1 MIKKTI
7 QYFLY
12 FLILLT
18 IGVLYLS
25 YFGLETKR
33 FNQVIKDK
41 ISETNSKI
49 DIELNKVKIILNLSN
64 FTVGI
69 KTKNPNIIFENKKI
83 RLEKI
88 RSDFS
93 IGSIFKKEFA
103 LKNAKITTK
112 ENSLKDIIK
121 IGRIYKNTPQLSIF
135 NKMVKQGL
143 IIADIDLSF
152 DDKGK
157 LTNNFKVNGSIRDAK
172 IRLLNEKSI
181 NNISF
186 NFNIIDKQYLLEKG
200 KIEYEKLN
208 LHSKKIK
215 VNNKEQYFLFEGD
228 ISSTKS
234 LVDLNLLTAI
244 FKNNLE
250 NIGINNLEN
259 IGINNVNFGSENNF
273 SFRLEKKFKISNF
286 KNNSKID
293 LQKLTYKKRS
303 NTLKK
308 YIPNYN
314 DSVELIDHKVELFI
328 SKNEL
333 LIKGNGNFSI
343 DEKIDKINYEV
354 KSNDNKYNFKSQI
367 EVNNIPLQIK
377 LLNYTKKES
386 KNALINIEGSY
397 KKNQDIYFKNIL
409 LKEFKNIF
417 KIDGLSLSQNYK
429 INSIEEIYLD
439 FLNDNEKKN
448 KVSFKRNKKNYE
460 LSGKIFDGT
469 NLVNQILES
478 DSEENVFY
486 RLNDFN
492 SVVKITLNKV
502 FIDDSNYLNN
512 FNGSLK
518 FNKSNLKNLNLSAS
532 FSDNKKLTFTIK
544 TDQNN
549 QKITT
554 LFSEHAKPLV
564 KKYKFIK
571 GFEEGYLDFYSIKK
585 KNISRSN
592 LKINDFKLKELPAL
606 TKILTLASL
615 QGIADLLTGEG
626 IRFNKFEMKFRNEK
640 KIMTIDEIYAIGPA
654 ISIMMD
660 GYVQNDELIS
670 LRGTLVPATTLN
682 KVIGS
687 IPFLGDIL
695 VGKKTGEGVFGVSFK
710 IKGPPK
716 KLKTTVNP
724 IKTLTP
730 RFITRTLEKIKK
742 N

>member
-7 QYFLY
+7 KYFLY
-12 FLILLT
+12 FLILIT
-18 IGVLYLS
+18 IGVFYLS
-25 YFGLETKR
+25 YYGIETKR

-41 ISETNSKI
+41 ISETNNKI

-64 FTVGI
+64 FTIGI
-69 KTKNPNIIFENKKI
+69 KTKNPNIIFENNKI
-83 RLEKI
+83 KLETI
-88 RSDFS
+88 GTDFS
-93 IGSIFKKEFA
+93 IGSFFKKEFA
-103 LKNAKITTK
+103 INNAKITTK
-112 ENSLKDIIK
+112 ENSLKDII
-121 IGRIYKNTPQLSIF
+121 RIARIFKNTPQLFIL
-135 NKMVKQGL
+135 NKMAKEGV
-143 IIADIDLSF
+143 IIADIDLNF

-157 LTNNFKVNGSIRDAK
+157 LTKGYNIKGSVKDGK
-172 IRLLNEKSI
+172 IRLFNKKNI

-186 NFNIIDKQYLLEKG
+186 DFNIKDKQYLLENG
-200 KIEYEKLN
+200 QIEYEKLK
-208 LHSKKIK
+208 LSSKKIK
-215 VNNKEQYFLFEGD
+215 VNDKNQYFLFEGD
-228 ISSTKS
+228 VSSPQS
-234 LVDLNLLTAI
+234 LVNSNLLTVI
-244 FKNNLE
+244 FK
-250 NIGINNLEN
+250 NNLEN

-286 KNNSKID
+286 KINSKID

-303 NTLKK
+303 NSLKK

-314 DSVELIDHKVELFI
+314 DSVELIDHKIELFL
-328 SKNEL
+328 SKNKL
-333 LIKGNGNFSI
+333 LIKGNGNFLI
-343 DEKIDKINYEV
+343 NEKIDKINYEV
-354 KSNDNKYNFKSQI
+354 KSNDDKYNFKSQI
-367 EVNNIPLQIK
+367 ELNNIPLQIK

-386 KNALINIEGSY
+386 KNALLNIEGSY
-397 KKNQDIYFKNIL
+397 KKNQNIYFKNIL
-409 LKEFKNIF
+409 LKEFKNSF
-417 KIDGLSLSQNYK
+417 KVNGLSLSQNYK
-429 INSIEEIYLD
+429 VNSIEEIYLD

-448 KVSFKRNKKNYE
+448 KVLFKRNKKNYE

-478 DSEENVFY
+478 DSEGNVFDF
-486 RLNDFN
+486 LNDFN
-492 SVVKITLNKV
+492 SVVKISLNKI
-502 FIDDSNYLNN
+502 FIDDINYLNN
-512 FNGSLK
+512 LNGNLK
-518 FNKSNLKNLNLSAS
+518 FNKSSLKNLDLKAN
-532 FSDNKKLTFTIK
+532 FSDNKSLTFTVK

-554 LFSEHAKPLV
+554 LFSEYAKPLV

-571 GFEEGYLDFYSIKK
+571 GFEEGYLDFYSVK
-585 KNISRSN
+585 KNNISNSN
-592 LKINDFKLKELPAL
+592 LKINDFKLNELPAL

-626 IRFNKFEMKFRNEK
+626 IRFDEFEMKFRNEK
-640 KIMTIDEIYAIGPA
+640 KLMTIDEIYAIGPA

-660 GYVQNDELIS
+660 GYVQKDELIS

-682 KVIGS
+682 KIIGS
-687 IPFLGDIL
+687 LPLLGDIL

-716 KLKTTVNP
+716 KTKTTVNP

>member
-7 QYFLY
+7 KYFLY
-12 FLILLT
+12 FLILIT
-18 IGVLYLS
+18 IGVFYLS
-25 YFGLETKR
+25 YYGIETKR

-41 ISETNSKI
+41 ISETNNKI

-64 FTVGI
+64 FTIGI
-69 KTKNPNIIFENKKI
+69 KTKNPNIIFENNKI
-83 RLEKI
+83 KLETI
-88 RSDFS
+88 GTDFS
-93 IGSIFKKEFA
+93 IGSFLKKEFA
-103 LKNAKITTK
+103 INNAKITTK
-112 ENSLKDIIK
+112 ENSLKGIIG
-121 IGRIYKNTPQLSIF
+121 IARIFKNKPQLF
-135 NKMVKQGL
+135 VLNKMVKEGV
-143 IIADIDLSF
+143 IIADIDLNF

-157 LTNNFKVNGSIRDAK
+157 LTKGYNIKGSVKDGK
-172 IRLLNEKSI
+172 IRLFNKKNI

-186 NFNIIDKQYLLEKG
+186 DFNIKNKQYLLENG
-200 KIEYEKLN
+200 QIEYEKLK
-208 LHSKKIK
+208 LSSKKIK
-215 VNNKEQYFLFEGD
+215 VNDKNQYFLFEGD
-228 ISSTKS
+228 VSSPKS
-234 LVDLNLLTAI
+234 LVNSNLLTVI
-244 FKNNLE
+244 FK
-250 NIGINNLEN
+250 NNLEN

-286 KNNSKID
+286 KINSKID

-303 NTLKK
+303 NSLKK

-314 DSVELIDHKVELFI
+314 DSVELIDHKNELLI
-328 SKNEL
+328 SKNKL
-333 LIKGNGNFSI
+333 LIKGNGNFLI
-343 DEKIDKINYEV
+343 NEKIDKINYEV
-354 KSNDNKYNFKSQI
+354 KSNDDKYNFKSQI
-367 EVNNIPLQIK
+367 ELNNIPLQIK

-386 KNALINIEGSY
+386 KNALLNIEGSY
-397 KKNQDIYFKNIL
+397 KKNQNIYFKNIL
-409 LKEFKNIF
+409 LKEFKNSF
-417 KIDGLSLSQNYK
+417 KVNGLSLSQNYK
-429 INSIEEIYLD
+429 VNSIEEIYLD

-448 KVSFKRNKKNYE
+448 KVLFKRNKKNYE

-478 DSEENVFY
+478 DSEGNVFDF
-486 RLNDFN
+486 LNDFN
-492 SVVKITLNKV
+492 SVVKISLNKI
-502 FIDDSNYLNN
+502 FIDDINYLNN
-512 FNGSLK
+512 LNGNLK
-518 FNKSNLKNLNLSAS
+518 FNKSSLKNLDLKAN
-532 FSDNKKLTFTIK
+532 FPDNKSLTFTVK

-554 LFSEHAKPLV
+554 LFSEYAKPLV

-571 GFEEGYLDFYSIKK
+571 GFEEGYLDFYSVK
-585 KNISRSN
+585 KNNISSSN
-592 LKINDFKLKELPAL
+592 LKINDFKLNELPAL

-626 IRFNKFEMKFRNEK
+626 IRFDEFEMKFRNEK
-640 KIMTIDEIYAIGPA
+640 KLMTIDEIYAIGPA

-660 GYVQNDELIS
+660 GYVQTDELIS

-682 KVIGS
+682 KIIGS
-687 IPFLGDIL
+687 LPLLGDIL

-716 KLKTTVNP
+716 KTKTTVNP

>member
-7 QYFLY
+7 KYFLY
-12 FLILLT
+12 FLILIT
-18 IGVLYLS
+18 IGVFYLS
-25 YFGLETKR
+25 YYGIETKR

-41 ISETNSKI
+41 ISETNNKI

-69 KTKNPNIIFENKKI
+69 KTKNPNIIFENNKI
-83 RLEKI
+83 KLETI
-88 RSDFS
+88 GTNFS
-93 IGSIFKKEFA
+93 IGSFFKKEFA
-103 LKNAKITTK
+103 INNAKITTK
-112 ENSLKDIIK
+112 ENSLKDII
-121 IGRIYKNTPQLSIF
+121 RIARIFKNTPQLFIL
-135 NKMVKQGL
+135 NKMAKEGV
-143 IIADIDLSF
+143 IIADIDLNF

-157 LTNNFKVNGSIRDAK
+157 LTKGYNIKGSVKDGK
-172 IRLLNEKSI
+172 IRLFNKKNI

-186 NFNIIDKQYLLEKG
+186 DFNIKNKQYLLENG
-200 KIEYEKLN
+200 QIEYEKLK
-208 LHSKKIK
+208 LSSKKIK
-215 VNNKEQYFLFEGD
+215 VNDKNQYFLFEGD
-228 ISSTKS
+228 VSSPKS
-234 LVDLNLLTAI
+234 LVNSNLLTVI
-244 FKNNLE
+244 FK
-250 NIGINNLEN
+250 NNLEN

-286 KNNSKID
+286 KINSKID

-303 NTLKK
+303 NSLKK
-308 YIPNYN
+308 YISSYN
-314 DSVELIDHKVELFI
+314 DSVELIDHKIELLI
-328 SKNEL
+328 SKNKL
-333 LIKGNGNFSI
+333 LIKGNGNFLI
-343 DEKIDKINYEV
+343 NEKIDKINYEV
-354 KSNDNKYNFKSQI
+354 KSNDDKYNFKSQI
-367 EVNNIPLQIK
+367 ELNNIPLQIK

-386 KNALINIEGSY
+386 KNALLNIEGSY
-397 KKNQDIYFKNIL
+397 KKDQNIYFKNIL
-409 LKEFKNIF
+409 LKEFKNSF
-417 KIDGLSLSQNYK
+417 KVNGLSLSQNYK
-429 INSIEEIYLD
+429 VNSIEEIYLD

-448 KVSFKRNKKNYE
+448 KVLFKRNKKNYE

-478 DSEENVFY
+478 DSEGNVFDF
-486 RLNDFN
+486 LNDFN
-492 SVVKITLNKV
+492 SVVKISLNKI
-502 FIDDSNYLNN
+502 FIDDINYLNN
-512 FNGSLK
+512 LNGNLK
-518 FNKSNLKNLNLSAS
+518 FNKSSLKNLDLKAN
-532 FSDNKKLTFTIK
+532 FSDNKSLTFTVK

-554 LFSEHAKPLV
+554 LFSEYAKPLV

-571 GFEEGYLDFYSIKK
+571 GFEEGYLDFYSVK
-585 KNISRSN
+585 KNNISSSN
-592 LKINDFKLKELPAL
+592 LKINDFKLNELPAL

-626 IRFNKFEMKFRNEK
+626 IRFNEFEMKFRNEK
-640 KIMTIDEIYAIGPA
+640 KLMTIDEIYAIGPA

-660 GYVQNDELIS
+660 GYVQKDELIS

-682 KVIGS
+682 KIIGS
-687 IPFLGDIL
+687 LPLLGDIL

-716 KLKTTVNP
+716 KTKTTVNP